1 MIRLSKLTDY
11 GFVLLTKFAADAKEP
26 WHTARDLADVTGLP
40 LPTVSK
46 LLKIFGRGGL
56 LIAHRGARGG
66 YSLSREATEITASD
80 IIEAID
86 GPLAI
91 TECACSSEAEQCS
104 IEHSCPTKPHWLRIT
119 QTIREALD
127 RVTLA
132 ELAQPVH
139 ANAKAPDFVV
149 PACRG
154 GHCSAVPGKPCT
166 CGDDQ
171 HNMGDIQK

>member
-11 GFVLLTKFAADAKEP
+11 GFVLLTRFATDSREP
-26 WHTARDLADVTGLP
+26 WHTARDLAEVTGLP

-66 YSLSREATEITASD
+66 YSLSREASEITASD

-91 TECACSSEAEQCS
+91 TECVCDSEAELCS
-104 IEHSCPTKPHWLRIT
+104 IEHNCPTKPHWMRISK
-119 QTIREALD
+119 TIREALD
-127 RVTLA
+127 KVTLA
-132 ELAQPVH
+132 ELAQPVP
-139 ANAKAPDFVV
+139 AFAKASNPGTQ
-149 PACRG
+149 ACRG

-171 HNMGDIQK
+171 HKMGEILE